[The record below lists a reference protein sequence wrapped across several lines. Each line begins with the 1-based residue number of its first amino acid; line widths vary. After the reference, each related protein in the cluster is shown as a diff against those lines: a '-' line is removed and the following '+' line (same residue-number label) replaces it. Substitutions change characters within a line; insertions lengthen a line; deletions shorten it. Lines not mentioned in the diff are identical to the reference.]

1 MVHFIVKYIDNFNNG
16 VNKRLNNKQIDKL
29 EKNLMRVKGA
39 LVPETKVISKYP
51 TLRMLR
57 SIKDSNKSMVFKRAE
72 DELSW
77 IGARKAMV
85 EVVRPDREELELMND
100 EDIKKATK
108 ELRSIYIYTKLVQPL
123 ERNVACWFQS

>member
-1 MVHFIVKYIDNFNNG
+1 M
-16 VNKRLNNKQIDKL
+16 NNKQIDKL
-29 EKNLMRVKGA
+29 EKNLMKVKGA
-39 LVPETKVISKYP
+39 LVPEAKVISKYP

-77 IGARKAMV
+77 IGTRKAMV

-100 EDIKKATK
+100 KDIMKATK
-108 ELRSIYIYTKLVQPL
+108 ALRSIYIYTKLVKPL
-123 ERNVACWFQS
+123 ERNVVCWFQS